1 MDKDGEHWRNEAERI
16 SKEAIGVCLRNIQLE
31 KMMDIALDALKQYS
45 ETETYDWIDSKV
57 VARRA
62 MLKIKEVMDGGV
74 GNA

>member
-1 MDKDGEHWRNEAERI
+1 MDKDGEHWRSEAERI
-16 SKEAIGVCLRNIQLE
+16 SKEAIGACLRNIQLE

-62 MLKIKEVMDGGV
+62 MLKIKEVMDGGL